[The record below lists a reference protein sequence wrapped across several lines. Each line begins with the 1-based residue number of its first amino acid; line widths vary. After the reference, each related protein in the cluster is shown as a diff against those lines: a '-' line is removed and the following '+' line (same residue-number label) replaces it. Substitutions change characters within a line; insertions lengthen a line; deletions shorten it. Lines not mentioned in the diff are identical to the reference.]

1 MAIVKITQ
9 TKSRIGATKQ
19 QRANLD
25 ALGLRKIRQ
34 SVQHIHGPENM
45 GVIEKVK
52 HLLTVEEVKNPAF
65 QKQTH
70 P

>member
-34 SVQHIHGPENM
+34 SVEHNQCPEIM
-45 GVIEKVK
+45 GMVEKVK
-52 HLLTVEEVKNPAF
+52 HLDTVEEVK
-65 QKQTH
+65 
-70 P
+70 